1 MQIEKQ
7 LNMIPKII
15 HYCWLSGDEF
25 PELIKTCIESWKIK
39 LPDYE
44 FVLWDTKKFPLEN
57 NIWVK
62 QAFETKKYA
71 FAADYIR
78 LYAINKYGGIYLDTD
93 IEVIKSFNPLLHLP
107 YFFGSEGD
115 GIIEA
120 GVFGAEKGCDWIN
133 HCLSYYEDKAFINDD
148 GSYNT
153 LTLPRIMMKKIQE
166 KHSIEELDYSNT
178 ENPSFSYTSNK
189 LFMFPKDFFCA
200 KNHGTGIIE
209 KTSNT
214 YCIHHFAMSWIP
226 KQVTFLPNLKRKLM
240 RYFGVKTINKII
252 VFLRLREL
260 RNNKE

>member
-1 MQIEKQ
+1 
-7 LNMIPKII
+7 MIPKII
-15 HYCWLSGDEF
+15 HYCWLSDDEF
-25 PELIKTCIESWKIK
+25 PELIKSCVDSWKEK

-62 QAFETKKYA
+62 QAFESKKYA

-78 LYAINKYGGIYLDTD
+78 LHAVYNYGGIYLDTD
-93 IEVIKSFNPLLHLP
+93 IEVIKSFNSLLHLP

-120 GVFGAEKGCDWIN
+120 GVFGAERECNWVSD
-133 HCLSYYEDKAFINDD
+133 CLSYYEGKKFINDD

-166 KHSIEELDYSNT
+166 KHIIKELDYSET
-178 ENPSFSYTSNK
+178 VNPSFSCNSNK

-209 KTSNT
+209 KTKYT
-214 YCIHHFAMSWIP
+214 YCIHHFAMSWLP
-226 KQVTFLPNLKRKLM
+226 KKTTFLPNLKRKLM
-240 RYFGVKTINKII
+240 SFLGVNTVNCII
-252 VFLRLREL
+252 TTLKL
-260 RNNKE
+260 KEIRFFFTKK